1 MGFDDATLDNDP
13 GSEAR
18 DPDASGIVLTALG
31 EERLEPVAADPAS
44 QAVVARVA
52 RLATSELP
60 VLFTGEEGAGKRT
73 LAAWLHAQ
81 SRRSRA
87 PFVRV
92 SCQAMSE
99 AQLEVELFGLQ
110 SGPDARAGAL
120 EAADG
125 GTILIEHMNVL
136 PAAFEPRLI
145 HVIEYSQ
152 VFRPGS
158 VTPRRARIRFLATA
172 RRRPE
177 GRDLVRRLAGA
188 VVEVPPLRARPA
200 DIEPLARRFA
210 AASSLDRL
218 EALDFAPDA
227 LDALRT
233 YDWPGNVREL
243 RIAVECAGL
252 SARDGRIQ
260 ARDLDL
266 PERGTAASGALHDD
280 VERLERQRIESALAA
295 SGGNRSRAARA
306 LGIARN
312 TLLARLKAYGL

>member
-1 MGFDDATLDNDP
+1 MGFDDATRDKEP
-13 GSEAR
+13 GDEAR
-18 DPDASGIVLTALG
+18 DPDASGVVLTALG
-31 EERLEPVAADPAS
+31 EERLEPVAMDPAS
-44 QAVVARVA
+44 QAIVARVI

-60 VLFTGEEGAGKRT
+60 VLFTGEEGVGKRA

-81 SRRSRA
+81 SRRARA

-92 SCQAMSE
+92 SCQAVSE
-99 AQLEVELFGLQ
+99 AQLEVELFGIQ

-120 EAADG
+120 EGADG
-125 GTILIEHMNVL
+125 GTILIEHMNAL
-136 PAAFEPRLI
+136 PSSFEPRLI
-145 HVIEYSQ
+145 HVIEYAQ
-152 VFRPGS
+152 VYRPGS
-158 VTPRRARIRFLATA
+158 VTPRRARVRFLATA
-172 RRRPE
+172 RRRPD

-188 VVEVPPLRARPA
+188 VVDVPPLRARPA

-210 AASSLDRL
+210 AASTLDRM

-227 LDALRT
+227 LEALRT

-243 RIAVECAGL
+243 RIAIECAGL
-252 SARDGRIQ
+252 SARSGRIQ

-266 PERGTAASGALHDD
+266 PERGTATLGALHDD
-280 VERLERQRIESALAA
+280 VERLERHRIESALAA
-295 SGGNRSRAARA
+295 SGGNRSRAART